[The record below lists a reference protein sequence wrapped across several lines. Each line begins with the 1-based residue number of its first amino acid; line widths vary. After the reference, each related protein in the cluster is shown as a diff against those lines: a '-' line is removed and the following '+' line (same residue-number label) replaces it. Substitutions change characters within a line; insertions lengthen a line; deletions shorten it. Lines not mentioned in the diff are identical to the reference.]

1 MDSFEWNKI
10 IGAVL
15 GTAIFI
21 FVVRLVAEHIYEAEK
36 PEKPGYVVEG
46 VVETAAGGGAAAPVE
61 ETMPD
66 WGTVLAAADV
76 AAGKALVSK
85 CEQCHDVTK
94 GGPNKIGPNLFAVVD
109 RPRGSHEGF
118 AYSSAM
124 KDKPATGPMTSCS
137 SSSRRRC
144 RHSRHQDELRR
155 HAQRKGP
162 HQPDRLFAQRSRYAR
177 ADPGARAQEGS
188 AAARA
193 AAARCRAAPAKGLR
207 RAMRPARAQ
216 VIASLTCL
224 RAASRIGLR
233 ISLCAPSSAEI
244 FRKLP
249 AFERDLSEY
258 PELAVLTANF
268 PVIRRECDS
277 LIRSSLR
284 IPGMEELTSYT
295 PAASTRSPGKASCS
309 SRANSSTR
317 IAPWRRNRALL
328 RGIPGVYTAFF
339 SVLEPHQ
346 HIKAHWGYWK
356 GFVRYHL
363 GVVIPAT
370 TATTNAGSGSI
381 RMPRRAPATA
391 PPSNRRKILLA

>member
-124 KDKPATGPMTSCS
+124 KNKPGNWTY
-137 SSSRRRC
+137 
-144 RHSRHQDELRR
+144 DELFKFIKAPGVDIPGTKMSFAGMRSE
-155 HAQRKGP
+155 K
-162 HQPDRLFAQRSRYAR
+162 DRVNLIAYLRSE
-177 ADPGARAQEGS
+177 ADTPAPIPAPAPKKE
-188 AAARA
+188 AAAPAPAEA
-193 AAARCRAAPAKGLR
+193 AGAPAKGPGG
-207 RAMRPARAQ
+207 PA
-216 VIASLTCL
+216 
-224 RAASRIGLR
+224 
-233 ISLCAPSSAEI
+233 
-244 FRKLP
+244 
-249 AFERDLSEY
+249 
-258 PELAVLTANF
+258 
-268 PVIRRECDS
+268 
-277 LIRSSLR
+277 
-284 IPGMEELTSYT
+284 
-295 PAASTRSPGKASCS
+295 PAAPK
-309 SRANSSTR
+309 
-317 IAPWRRNRALL
+317 
-328 RGIPGVYTAFF
+328 
-339 SVLEPHQ
+339 
-346 HIKAHWGYWK
+346 
-356 GFVRYHL
+356 
-363 GVVIPAT
+363 
-370 TATTNAGSGSI
+370 
-381 RMPRRAPATA
+381 
-391 PPSNRRKILLA
+391 